1 MERERRHSI
10 LLIPSVSFDEHFG
23 CWIFLKLLFPF
34 LEKIQAED
42 IQKVARRFLSSSPA
56 LAARGQIQ
64 GLPTLKDIQAGIL
77 QNGVL
82 PGKRLSLF
90 R

>member
-1 MERERRHSI
+1 MCNKKKTFSER
-10 LLIPSVSFDEHFG
+10 
-23 CWIFLKLLFPF
+23 
-34 LEKIQAED
+34 IQPQD
-42 IQKVARRFLSSSPA
+42 IQRVARRFLSSAPA

-64 GLPTLKDIQAGIL
+64 GLPSIKDVQAGLL

>member
-1 MERERRHSI
+1 MS
-10 LLIPSVSFDEHFG
+10 
-23 CWIFLKLLFPF
+23 LLFV
-34 LEKIQAED
+34 ERIQPED
-42 IQKVARRFLSSSPA
+42 IQRVARRFLSSAPA

-64 GLPTLKDIQAGIL
+64 GLPTIKDIQAGL
-77 QNGVL
+77 VTGTL